1 MGKDWNA
8 VAEAVNTRLAELGMT
23 QAELASKS
31 RVSPAALR
39 QIQHGVPPKTRRS
52 PHTLAAI
59 SEALGWPSRH
69 LEEVAAGEGAIG
81 GQDRVKRLEDTVAD
95 LQERVRKLEEAAK
108 S

>member
-8 VAEAVNTRLAELGMT
+8 VAEAINTRLAELGMT

-31 RVSPAALR
+31 RVSPATLR
-39 QIQHGVPPKTRRS
+39 QMQHGVAKRRT

-69 LEEVAAGEGAIG
+69 LEQVSEGESVAPDP
-81 GQDRVKRLEDTVAD
+81 DRVARLENALAD
-95 LQERVRKLEEAAK
+95 LEQRVRRIEDASA